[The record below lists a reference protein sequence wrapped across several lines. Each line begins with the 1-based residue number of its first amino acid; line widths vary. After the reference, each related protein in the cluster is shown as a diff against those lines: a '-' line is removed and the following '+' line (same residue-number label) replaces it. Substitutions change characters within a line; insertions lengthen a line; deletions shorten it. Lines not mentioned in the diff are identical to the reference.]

1 MVINLPHWR
10 ILNFFPCWWILIPS
24 PISRKMPPLPPRPQT
39 SEFKGFTKI
48 TLLHVNSK
56 ETPASRGKKSGGNG
70 YFFSPLV
77 PRRPAWV
84 ACSLG
89 RLQSWRPEAAGE
101 SEVGAPGE
109 SEKQPR
115 ARAARTRAARGRPRS
130 AARAQSC
137 AAPSRPPH
145 LARAAAGARGSGQ
158 HNAPGPRPGR
168 LEHITSGLS
177 SKQLAVPSSPPPSPL
192 PGFRRR
198 PSPTPPPS
206 LLRNPGGG
214 GSREV
219 RTPGGRGPRT
229 GVGGGE
235 KGRGARWGVGGRQ
248 LLKKNS
254 LSLGGCLSPLH
265 LVVFL
270 GFYLVPSSGT

>member
-1 MVINLPHWR
+1 
-10 ILNFFPCWWILIPS
+10 
-24 PISRKMPPLPPRPQT
+24 MPPLPPRPQT
-39 SEFKGFTKI
+39 LQFKGFTKI
-48 TLLHVNSK
+48 TLLHVNSI
-56 ETPASRGKKSGGNG
+56 ETPASQGKKSGGNG
-70 YFFSPLV
+70 YFFSLLV
-77 PRRPAWV
+77 PRSPARV
-84 ACSLG
+84 ACSIG
-89 RLQSWRPEAAGE
+89 RLRSWRPEAAGE

-130 AARAQSC
+130 AAGAQSC
-137 AAPSRPPH
+137 AAPSWPPH

-168 LEHITSGLS
+168 LEHITPGLS
-177 SKQLAVPSSPPPSPL
+177 SKQLAEPSSPPPSPL

-229 GVGGGE
+229 GVGGRGE
-235 KGRGARWGVGGRQ
+235 GQRVKMGSGRETAPKKEFAFARG
-248 LLKKNS
+248 LKI
-254 LSLGGCLSPLH
+254 SPPR
-265 LVVFL
+265 
-270 GFYLVPSSGT
+270 VPNCPGSAGL